1 MKKLIA
7 TLALFLF
14 GLSNAIAIQA
24 ETITF
29 DGTTG
34 VNPEIEFI
42 NFFGNNFGYEL
53 RVNRSEFG
61 GDFVNFKIPVTSSV
75 LYEKGGIIS
84 SIIFYNKPW
93 EDHDP
98 GDGSVIV
105 EIDAYDLEPTG
116 PYPEYWFGEFSI
128 DLNDYMTEAEIA
140 KVAGLKI
147 TLMTN
152 FVSPPSGFAN
162 YLAQNTAVTF
172 TDAPEPPTI
181 TFIHQ
186 GDVLYETTY
195 VGFIDPPPNE
205 PLFVDGYAF
214 DYWVDQ
220 NGDIVNF
227 SNPYSGDQI
236 FYSVGESILSVQY
249 YANDVFVAFDTVTRD
264 TPTLLDPPTPPAIS
278 GQEFLWW
285 EIRGNVLE
293 EDIFY
298 TFNTGERINAVYQN
312 VTEIGITAPDVE
324 DQPFN
329 SLIVLLEGFGLNNQF
344 GYIVIMLLIFV
355 PINLFLAWVKVGTL
369 AIAITNFGLIALFL
383 YMQFMPF
390 WFIFILILAIATG
403 IIAFTK
409 GVVNLE

>member
-7 TLALFLF
+7 TLVLFLF

-29 DGTTG
+29 DTSDM
-34 VNPEIEFI
+34 VFK
-42 NFFGNNFGYEL
+42 NFFSNVFGYEL
-53 RVNRSEFG
+53 RANRTEFG
-61 GDFVNFKIPVTSSV
+61 GNYINFTVPTTNQI
-75 LYEKGGIIS
+75 LYEDGGIVSNVIL
-84 SIIFYNKPW
+84 Y
-93 EDHDP
+93 E
-98 GDGSVIV
+98 GSFEEGNVLV
-105 EIDAYDLEPTG
+105 EIDAYDLEPVG
-116 PYPEYWFGEFSI
+116 PYPNFWFGRFSI
-128 DLNDYMTEAEIA
+128 DMRDYLTDAEIE
-140 KVAGLKI
+140 KVGGVKL

-152 FVSPPSGFAN
+152 FQVPPSGFAQFLEDN
-162 YLAQNTAVTF
+162 VGFAF

-236 FYSVGESILSVQY
+236 FYSVGESIMSIQY
-249 YANDVFVAFDTVTRD
+249 YANDVFVAFDTATRN

-285 EIRGNVLE
+285 EIRGDVLE
-293 EDIFY
+293 EEIFY

-312 VTEIGITAPDVE
+312 VTEIGITAPDAE

-329 SLIVLLEGFGLNNQF
+329 ALIVLLEGFGLNNQF
-344 GYIVIMLLIFV
+344 GYIVIMLLIFL